1 MPPKSFRRRVVP
13 SGGGNS
19 MQASM
24 KAAFQQ
30 RDSTQIVINST
41 ESVTLAVPANSN
53 GSTIV
58 RNVTKLLCSTEFF
71 QHYAAMYDQFKIDGV
86 SVSAEIVYNTF
97 GQAAMTFPNVI
108 SAWDRNGIDKA
119 TASVTFS
126 GVTQTNAPVVPGPYQ
141 VASYSSAVSRAYY
154 PGARWGITRRLVASS
169 LQEKSIYLPTV
180 KTAEVM
186 TESSLY
192 AAWNPD
198 FLLSVLLGA
207 NTPTCQSLVFN
218 LSWSWV
224 LSLRGLRK
232 TSLDVIS
239 TPLPGTVGYAPSNA
253 GTIASGTD
261 NAMIPVVRATQK
273 GTDITTTPLY
283 SSNVQSYEGVQNA
296 TAVYVNDVFKYT
308 INHVLAKVGG
318 NDMSFLPCM
327 SSMFTVINPNSADV
341 PIIVEPGTPDV
352 IKCRLVIIIRE
363 EDSSVKGYHVYPTL
377 LMNAGHATL
386 SPQQATG
393 VVALGN
399 GALRT
404 SWINAGIL
412 DDDDDSLVADYDKL
426 KVVFR
431 NSASRTV
438 LYSKT
443 FSIMAA
449 NRLNY
454 TTIEEGV
461 GVPVNNDINYQYTIG
476 NSTVSY
482 PVANSL
488 VSSYPVVGADAGHT
502 VVPVVPGPLL
512 EFTNVVDQIQTDFS
526 GVKCAG
532 ASKLRDIFCTSVY
545 FNDEVFLNTR

>member
-13 SGGGNS
+13 NGGGNS

-119 TASVTFS
+119 SASVTYN
-126 GVTQTNAPVVPGPYQ
+126 GVTQTNAPIVPGPYQ

-169 LQEKSIYLPTV
+169 LQEKSIYFPTV

-186 TESSLY
+186 SESNLY

-239 TPLPGTVGYAPSNA
+239 TPLPGTIGYAPTNA

-261 NAMIPVVRATQK
+261 NAMIPVVRATQQ

-283 SSNVQSYEGVQNA
+283 TSNVQSYEGVQNA
-296 TAVYVNDVFKYT
+296 TAIYVNDVFKYT
-308 INHVLAKVGG
+308 INHVLAKIGG

-327 SSMFTVINPNSADV
+327 SDAFTVIQPGSGDTL
-341 PIIVEPGTPDV
+341 ITVEPGTPDI
-352 IKCRLVIIIRE
+352 IKCRLVIVIRE
-363 EDSSVKGYHVYPTL
+363 EDSSVKGYHIYPSL
-377 LMNAGHATL
+377 LMNGGSPTL
-386 SPQQATG
+386 SDTEKATILAYPDG
-393 VVALGN
+393 AERTAWVA
-399 GALRT
+399 
-404 SWINAGIL
+404 AGIRP
-412 DDDDDSLVADYDKL
+412 A
-426 KVVFR
+426 
-431 NSASRTV
+431 
-438 LYSKT
+438 
-443 FSIMAA
+443 
-449 NRLNY
+449 
-454 TTIEEGV
+454 GV
-461 GVPVNNDINYQYTIG
+461 
-476 NSTVSY
+476 S
-482 PVANSL
+482 
-488 VSSYPVVGADAGHT
+488 
-502 VVPVVPGPLL
+502 
-512 EFTNVVDQIQTDFS
+512 
-526 GVKCAG
+526 
-532 ASKLRDIFCTSVY
+532 
-545 FNDEVFLNTR
+545 